1 MALGTTELT
10 LTVSGLSKYYHS
22 RHGTFHAARGV
33 TFDVRDGE
41 FYTLLGPSGCGK
53 STTLRCVA
61 GLERID
67 DGAITIGGVVVSS
80 AKPRV
85 FVPPN
90 RRDIGMVFQ
99 NYGIWP
105 HMSVFDNVAFPL
117 KVDRRSRLSRREI
130 VCQTEEALNA
140 VRLYDVGG
148 RRGTELSG
156 GQQQRV
162 ALARALVSQPRLL
175 LLDEPLSNL
184 DASLRESM
192 RSELRR
198 LQKSLGVTTL
208 FVTHDQTEA
217 LSMSDRVAVMKD
229 GVIVQAAAP
238 RDIYSKPASLYVA
251 GFLGRINKFP
261 AVIERDELG
270 EYQAVRVGSDVLY
283 VRSDT
288 KRSRGERA
296 ILAVRPE
303 NMRLREAA
311 SEGRNGMTGTVTEVS
326 FMGEAVD
333 YQVLTEAGPVTVN
346 ENPSAIFSVGRDV
359 RIEFD
364 ADQGLLYDDET
375 STTPPVS
382 LDTPESV
389 LSERSTS

>member
-1 MALGTTELT
+1 MGLRTTEST
-10 LTVSGLSKYYHS
+10 LTVSGLSKFYHS

-33 TFDVRDGE
+33 TFDVQEGE

-67 DGAITIGGVVVSS
+67 DGAIAIGGVVVSS
-80 AKPRV
+80 VKARV

-117 KVDRRSRLSRREI
+117 KVDRRHRTSRREI
-130 VCQTEEALNA
+130 AERTEEALNA
-140 VRLYDVGG
+140 VQLYDVGG

-162 ALARALVSQPRLL
+162 ALARALVSRPSLL

-184 DASLRESM
+184 DAALRESM

-198 LQKSLGVTTL
+198 LQKSVGVTTL

-217 LSMSDRVAVMKD
+217 LSMSDRVAVMKN

-238 RDIYSKPASLYVA
+238 REIYSQPANLYVA

-261 AVIERDELG
+261 VTVEGDGLDG
-270 EYQAVRVGSDVLY
+270 YVGVRVGADVLY
-283 VRSDT
+283 VRSDET
-288 KRSRGERA
+288 RARGSRA
-296 ILAVRPE
+296 LLAVRPE
-303 NMRLREAA
+303 NMRLREAG
-311 SEGRNGMTGTVTEVS
+311 SEGRNGLRGTVAEVS

-333 YQVLTEAGPVTVN
+333 YQVLVEGRLVTVN
-346 ENPSAIFSVGRDV
+346 ENPSVIYPVGTEV
-359 RIEFD
+359 RVEFD
-364 ADQGLLYDDET
+364 AGNGLLYDEE
-375 STTPPVS
+375 SSAGSPVAPTPQ
-382 LDTPESV
+382 TV
-389 LSERSTS
+389 LTENGAS

>member
-1 MALGTTELT
+1 MGLETPEST
-10 LTVSGLSKYYHS
+10 LTVSGLSKFYRS

-33 TFDVRDGE
+33 TFDVREGE

-80 AKPRV
+80 VKARV

-105 HMSVFDNVAFPL
+105 HMTVFDNVAFPL
-117 KVDRRSRLSRREI
+117 QVARRNRLGRREI
-130 VCQTEEALNA
+130 ARRTEDALDA
-140 VRLYDVGG
+140 AQLYDVGG

-184 DASLRESM
+184 DAALRESM

-198 LQKSLGVTTL
+198 LQKSVGVTTL

-217 LSMSDRVAVMKD
+217 LSMSDRVAVMRD
-229 GVIVQAAAP
+229 GVIVQDAAP
-238 RDIYSKPASLYVA
+238 KEIYSRPANLYVA
-251 GFLGRINKFP
+251 GFLGRINRFP
-261 AVIERDELG
+261 ATVEGDRLDG
-270 EYQAVRVGSDVLY
+270 EVVVQVGSSVLY
-283 VRSDT
+283 VRSEQP
-288 KRSRGERA
+288 RPRGARA
-296 ILAVRPE
+296 VLAVRPE
-303 NMRLREAA
+303 NMRLRDAG
-311 SEGRNGMTGTVTEVS
+311 SEGHNGLRGTVVDVS
-326 FMGEAVD
+326 FLGEAVD
-333 YQVLTEAGPVTVN
+333 YQVLVEGTLVTVN
-346 ENPSAIFSVGRDV
+346 ENPSVIHPVGSEV
-359 RIEFD
+359 RVEFD
-364 ADQGLLYDDET
+364 AEHGLLYDDE
-375 STTPPVS
+375 SA
-382 LDTPESV
+382 PEPSAVDAPDSV
-389 LSERSTS
+389 LTDNGAA

>member
-1 MALGTTELT
+1 MGLRTTEST
-10 LTVSGLSKYYHS
+10 LTVSGLSKFYHS

-33 TFDVRDGE
+33 TFDVQEGE

-67 DGAITIGGVVVSS
+67 DGEITIGGAVVSS
-80 AKPRV
+80 VAARV

-90 RRDIGMVFQ
+90 RRNIGMVFQ

-117 KVDRRSRLSRREI
+117 QVERRHRPTRREI
-130 VCQTEEALNA
+130 AQRTDEALNA
-140 VRLYDVGG
+140 VQLYDVGG

-162 ALARALVSQPRLL
+162 ALARALVSRPKLL

-184 DASLRESM
+184 DAALRESM

-198 LQKSLGVTTL
+198 LQKSVGVTTL

-217 LSMSDRVAVMKD
+217 LSMSDRVAVMQD
-229 GVIVQAAAP
+229 GVIVQAAPP
-238 RDIYSKPASLYVA
+238 REIYSQPANLYVA

-261 AVIERDELG
+261 AVVEGDGLDG
-270 EYQAVRVGSDVLY
+270 HVAVRVGDGSLF
-283 VRSDT
+283 VRSDET
-288 KRSRGERA
+288 RAHGSRA

-303 NMRLREAA
+303 NMRLRDAA
-311 SEGRNGMTGTVTEVS
+311 SEGRNGIHGTVAEVS

-333 YQVLTEAGPVTVN
+333 YQVVVAGGLVTVN
-346 ENPSAIFSVGRDV
+346 ENPSVIYPVGTDV
-359 RIEFD
+359 RVEFD
-364 ADQGLLYDDET
+364 AAHGLLYDDGESSEEVPTVQVPET
-375 STTPPVS
+375 
-382 LDTPESV
+382 V
-389 LSERSTS
+389 LAENGAQ

>member
-1 MALGTTELT
+1 MGRGTAEST

-67 DGAITIGGVVVSS
+67 DGAIAIGGTVVSS
-80 AKPRV
+80 VKAGV

-117 KVDRRSRLSRREI
+117 QVDRRSRLGRREI
-130 VCQTEEALNA
+130 AARTEEALNA
-140 VRLYDVGG
+140 VQLNNVGG

-162 ALARALVSQPRLL
+162 ALARALVSKPKLL

-184 DASLRESM
+184 DAALRESM

-198 LQKSLGVTTL
+198 LQKSVGVTTL

-229 GVIVQAAAP
+229 GVIVQDAAP
-238 RDIYSKPASLYVA
+238 SEIYSQPANLYVA
-251 GFLGRINKFP
+251 GFLGRINRFP
-261 AVIERDELG
+261 AVVERDSLDG
-270 EYQAVRVGSDVLY
+270 EVVVRAGSSVLH
-283 VRSDT
+283 VRSD
-288 KRSRGERA
+288 RDRARGSRA
-296 ILAVRPE
+296 VLAVRPE
-303 NMRLREAA
+303 NMRL
-311 SEGRNGMTGTVTEVS
+311 SDSGSQGRNGLLGTVTEVS
-326 FMGEAVD
+326 FLGEAVD
-333 YQVLTEAGPVTVN
+333 YQVLVDGRQITVN
-346 ENPSAIFSVGRDV
+346 ENPRVIHPIGAEV
-359 RIEFD
+359 RVEFEP
-364 ADQGLLYDDET
+364 AHGLLYDDE
-375 STTPPVS
+375 SEEDLPVS
-382 LDTPESV
+382 PPEPV
-389 LSERSTS
+389 LTEQGRS

>member
-1 MALGTTELT
+1 MGRGTAEST

-33 TFDVRDGE
+33 TFDVQDGE

-67 DGAITIGGVVVSS
+67 DGAISIGGTVVSS
-80 AKPRV
+80 VKAGV

-117 KVDRRSRLSRREI
+117 QVDRRHRLGRREI
-130 VCQTEEALNA
+130 AARTEEALNA
-140 VRLYDVGG
+140 VQLYDVGG

-162 ALARALVSQPRLL
+162 ALARALVSKPKLL

-184 DASLRESM
+184 DAALRESM

-198 LQKSLGVTTL
+198 LQKSVGVTTL

-229 GVIVQAAAP
+229 GVIVQDAAP
-238 RDIYSKPASLYVA
+238 AEIYSQPADLYVA
-251 GFLGRINKFP
+251 GFLGRINRFP
-261 AVIERDELG
+261 AVVEGDGLDG
-270 EYQAVRVGSDVLY
+270 EVVVQVGSSTLH
-283 VRSDT
+283 VRSD
-288 KRSRGERA
+288 RPRARGSRA
-296 ILAVRPE
+296 VLAVRPE
-303 NMRLREAA
+303 NMRLSDSSSQGHNGLR
-311 SEGRNGMTGTVTEVS
+311 GRVTEVA
-326 FMGEAVD
+326 FLGEAVD
-333 YQVLTEAGPVTVN
+333 YQVLVEGRQVTVN
-346 ENPSAIFSVGRDV
+346 ENPRVIHPVGAEV
-359 RIEFD
+359 RVEFEP
-364 ADQGLLYDDET
+364 AQGLLYEDE
-375 STTPPVS
+375 SEESQPVS
-382 LDTPESV
+382 PPEPALTEQGGS
-389 LSERSTS
+389 

>member
-1 MALGTTELT
+1 MGLGIAEPT
-10 LTVSGLSKYYHS
+10 LTVSGLSKFYHS

-33 TFDVRDGE
+33 TFDVREGE

-67 DGAITIGGVVVSS
+67 DGAISIGGVVVSS
-80 AKPRV
+80 VKARV

-90 RRDIGMVFQ
+90 RRHIGMVFQ

-117 KVDRRSRLSRREI
+117 KVARRHRPGRREI
-130 VCQTEEALNA
+130 ARRTEEALNA
-140 VRLYDVGG
+140 VQLYDVGG

-162 ALARALVSQPRLL
+162 ALARALVSRPRLL

-184 DASLRESM
+184 DAALRESM

-198 LQKSLGVTTL
+198 LQKSVGVTTL

-229 GVIVQAAAP
+229 GVIIQDAAP
-238 RDIYSKPASLYVA
+238 REIYSQPANLYVA

-261 AVIERDELG
+261 AVVEGAGLDD
-270 EYQAVRVGSDVLY
+270 YVAVQVGGAVLY
-283 VRSDT
+283 VRSDQP
-288 KRSRGERA
+288 RSRGTQA
-296 ILAVRPE
+296 VLAVRPE
-303 NMRLREAA
+303 NMRLRDAG
-311 SEGRNGMTGTVTEVS
+311 SEGQNGMRGTVAEVS

-333 YQVLTEAGPVTVN
+333 YQVLVDGRMVTVN
-346 ENPSAIFSVGRDV
+346 ENPSVIYPVGTDV
-359 RIEFD
+359 RVEFD
-364 ADQGLLYDDET
+364 AVHGLLYDDE
-375 STTPPVS
+375 SSDSS
-382 LDTPESV
+382 LAMPAPETA
-389 LSERSTS
+389 LTENGAL

>member
-1 MALGTTELT
+1 MGHGTSEST

-33 TFDVRDGE
+33 TFDVQEGE

-67 DGAITIGGVVVSS
+67 DGSITIGGKVVSS
-80 AKPRV
+80 V
-85 FVPPN
+85 QDGIFVPPN

-117 KVDRRSRLSRREI
+117 QVDRRNRVGRREI
-130 VCQTEEALNA
+130 AARTEEALNA
-140 VRLYDVGG
+140 VQLYDVGG

-162 ALARALVSQPRLL
+162 ALARALVSSPRLL

-184 DASLRESM
+184 DAALRESM

-198 LQKSLGVTTL
+198 LQKSVGVTTL

-229 GVIVQAAAP
+229 GVIVQEAAP
-238 RDIYSKPASLYVA
+238 DEIYSRPANLYVA
-251 GFLGRINKFP
+251 GFLGRINRFP
-261 AVIERDELG
+261 AVVEGDGLDG
-270 EYQAVRVGSDVLY
+270 EVVVQAGSSVLY
-283 VRSDT
+283 VRSDRD
-288 KRSRGERA
+288 RSRGSRA
-296 ILAVRPE
+296 VLAVRPE
-303 NMRLREAA
+303 NMRLRDSR
-311 SEGRNGMTGTVTEVS
+311 SEGRNGMRGTVTERS
-326 FMGEAVD
+326 FLGEAVD
-333 YQVLTEAGPVTVN
+333 YQVLVDGRSVTVN
-346 ENPSAIFSVGRDV
+346 ENPSVIHPVGAEV
-359 RIEFD
+359 RVEFD
-364 ADQGLLYDDET
+364 PVHGLLYDDDSEGVPT
-375 STTPPVS
+375 ASSPAA
-382 LDTPESV
+382 V
-389 LSERSTS
+389 LTEQGSS

>member
-1 MALGTTELT
+1 MGLGTADST

-33 TFDVRDGE
+33 TFDVQEGE

-67 DGAITIGGVVVSS
+67 DGSITIGGSVVSS
-80 AKPRV
+80 VEAGV

-117 KVDRRSRLSRREI
+117 QVDRRNRMGRREI
-130 VCQTEEALNA
+130 AERTEEALNA
-140 VRLYDVGG
+140 VQLYEVGG

-162 ALARALVSQPRLL
+162 ALARALVSRPRLL

-184 DASLRESM
+184 DAALRESM

-198 LQKSLGVTTL
+198 LQKSVGVTTL

-238 RDIYSKPASLYVA
+238 REIYSRPANLYVA
-251 GFLGRINKFP
+251 GFLGRINRFP
-261 AVIERDELG
+261 AVVEG
-270 EYQAVRVGSDVLY
+270 EALDGEVVVQVGSSVLR
-283 VRSDT
+283 VRSD
-288 KRSRGERA
+288 RDRARGSRA
-296 ILAVRPE
+296 LLAVRPE
-303 NMRLREAA
+303 NMRLLPVRA
-311 SEGRNGMTGTVTEVS
+311 EGRNGLRGTVAEVS
-326 FMGEAVD
+326 FLGEAVD
-333 YQVLTEAGPVTVN
+333 YQVLVDGQVIKIN
-346 ENPSAIFSVGRDV
+346 ENPSVIHPVGSEV
-359 RIEFD
+359 RVEFD
-364 ADQGLLYDDET
+364 PAHGLLYDDDSEEDQ
-375 STTPPVS
+375 PVP
-382 LDTPESV
+382 LPEAV
-389 LSERSTS
+389 LTEQGRS